1 MNRYRTTTALP
12 FAHHSQATS
21 VLRRELH
28 RQIVEDDE
36 GNVADWST
44 LCVLGPTE
52 VFGPRGVVH
61 FEYRGSVR
69 PRRTAALPTHRSAQA
84 AHRAPSTTAAR
95 RP

>member
-1 MNRYRTTTALP
+1 MSRYRTTTALP

-52 VFGPRGVVH
+52 FFGPRGVVH
-61 FEYRGSVR
+61 FEYVGSVR
-69 PRRTAALPTHRSAQA
+69 PRRPAGLPNRRTAQNVH
-84 AHRAPSTTAAR
+84 
-95 RP
+95 